1 MTVKVLSL
9 IRNPQPSSLHNNELC
24 QGMVALCRALGYG
37 CTKDAALALRLARE
51 SALAGSK

>member
-1 MTVKVLSL
+1 MTVKVFNL
-9 IRNPQPSSLHNNELC
+9 RNPPPSSLHNNELC
-24 QGMVALCRALGYG
+24 QGMVALCQALGYG